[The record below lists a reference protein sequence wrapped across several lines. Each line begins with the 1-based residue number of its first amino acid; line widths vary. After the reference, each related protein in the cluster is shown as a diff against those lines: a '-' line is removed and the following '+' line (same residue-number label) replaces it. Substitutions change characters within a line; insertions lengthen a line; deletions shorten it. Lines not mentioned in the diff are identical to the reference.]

1 MRIMNIFVLV
11 RILFDIDSSQYYLRS
26 ISCIFQE
33 LINFIVKTGEYEK
46 NAVI

>member
-1 MRIMNIFVLV
+1 MRIMRHFYLV
-11 RILFDIDSSQYYLRS
+11 VILIDIDPSQYYLRS

-33 LINFIVKTGEYEK
+33 LINFIVETGEDEK